1 MTIHDYP
8 CIVYGIVPKGE
19 NWHILQTRLHCQT
32 MANVWV
38 KFVVSNNT
46 IEKYFFSKK
55 WRNAIK
61 KENFPSQQ
69 NCLPF
74 FCLFPFSL
82 KAQMFLQSYG
92 KNSFMYKNRGMIS
105 VCNKQCGDD
114 DWPDKKSR
122 HGYIWPWIDILENYF
137 PAISSIL
144 YY

>member
-1 MTIHDYP
+1 MIIHVLCMELFPRERIDIFCKHVY
-8 CIVYGIVPKGE
+8 IVKL
-19 NWHILQTRLHCQT
+19 WQT
-32 MANVWV
+32 
-38 KFVVSNNT
+38 FGSNLWSATTLSKNT
-46 IEKYFFSKK
+46 FFSQKK

>member
-1 MTIHDYP
+1 MYCVWNCSQGRELTYFANTSTLSN
-8 CIVYGIVPKGE
+8 YGK
-19 NWHILQTRLHCQT
+19 R
-32 MANVWV
+32 WV
-38 KFVVSNNT
+38 KFLVSNNT

-74 FCLFPFSL
+74 LYLFPFTL
-82 KAQMFLQSYG
+82 QVQMFFRSYN
-92 KNSFMYKNRGMIS
+92 KKSCMYKNRGMIS

-122 HGYIWPWIDILENYF
+122 HGYIWPWIDI
-137 PAISSIL
+137 
-144 YY
+144 

>member
-1 MTIHDYP
+1 MIIHDYP

-32 MANVWV
+32 MANVGSSFWSATTLS
-38 KFVVSNNT
+38 KNT
-46 IEKYFFSKK
+46 FFSKK
-55 WRNAIK
+55 LRNAIK
-61 KENFPSQQ
+61 KKIFLLNKIVS
-69 NCLPF
+69 PF
-74 FCLFPFSL
+74 FICSHFHSGSICFS
-82 KAQMFLQSYG
+82 SHS
-92 KNSFMYKNRGMIS
+92 KNSCMYKNRGMIS

>member
-1 MTIHDYP
+1 MYCVWNCSQGRELTYFANTSTLSN
-8 CIVYGIVPKGE
+8 YGK
-19 NWHILQTRLHCQT
+19 R
-32 MANVWV
+32 WV

-61 KENFPSQQ
+61 KKIFLLNKIVS
-69 NCLPF
+69 PF
-74 FCLFPFSL
+74 FICSHFHSGSICFS
-82 KAQMFLQSYG
+82 SHS
-92 KNSFMYKNRGMIS
+92 KNSCMYKNRGMIS